1 MSELQRQLARLEQ
14 DEMRLRADRKKYQ
27 KSKIFC
33 YGDAIHQDFNKRI
46 DNNIKEQNKLS
57 KMLYN

>member
-1 MSELQRQLARLEQ
+1 MKDLQKQLAKLE
-14 DEMRLRADRKKYQ
+14 EEENKLRTSRKKYQ

-46 DNNIKEQNKLS
+46 DENIKAQNKIT